1 VTGTGDRHDDE
12 REAAPGPRTGRSAR
26 SARGTR
32 DEAPPARND
41 AAVPPP
47 RSSPRGDGGT
57 PRTGLGSWLT
67 GVLAVA
73 LVIGAAILAWTA
85 LQLRPVDPD
94 DTVERT
100 FEVEPGWQAHRV
112 ATELEEAD
120 LIRDDV
126 VMEAWLRL
134 RGLDRRIGEGLYDLA
149 PALAVPDVAARLAAG
164 GRPRTARLLLPEGI
178 RASQVAARLAAL
190 GVAPAEEAR
199 EVIEDPG
206 DLRPPWVP
214 DEAGLE
220 GYLFP
225 DTYELRLDA
234 GARAALA
241 RPVAAF
247 EAYVDAGV
255 GERVREAGL
264 QLHAWTI
271 LASLVQAEAA
281 GPSEMPIIAGVF
293 LNRLDR
299 GMPLQSDP
307 TVAYGLGKP
316 LPELSAVDGDLR
328 VDHPWNTYTR
338 GGLPQGPIG
347 NPGREALEAVLA
359 PERTTAEGEPWLYF
373 LHGVDDG
380 RPVFRPNVDL
390 ASHERDVDR
399 YLR

>member
-1 VTGTGDRHDDE
+1 MGT
-12 REAAPGPRTGRSAR
+12 
-26 SARGTR
+26 
-32 DEAPPARND
+32 
-41 AAVPPP
+41 
-47 RSSPRGDGGT
+47 
-57 PRTGLGSWLT
+57 
-67 GVLAVA
+67 LAVV
-73 LVIGAAILAWTA
+73 LVVGATIATWMT
-85 LQLRPVDPD
+85 LQLRPLDAG

-112 ATELEEAD
+112 ATELEEAG
-120 LIRDDV
+120 LIRDDL

-134 RGLDRRIGEGLYDLA
+134 RGLDRQIGAGLYDLA

-164 GRPRTARLLLPEGI
+164 GRPRTARLVLPEGI
-178 RASQVAARLAAL
+178 RASQVAARLDAL
-190 GVAPAEEAR
+190 GVAAAEEAR
-199 EVIEDPG
+199 AVIEEPG
-206 DLRPPWVP
+206 ELRPPWAP
-214 DEAGLE
+214 EDAGLE

-225 DTYELRLDA
+225 DTYELRLDG

-247 EAYVDAGV
+247 ETYVASGV
-255 GERVREAGL
+255 GERVRQAGL
-264 QLHAWTI
+264 AVHDWTI

-316 LPELSAVDGDLR
+316 LPDLSAVDGDLR

-380 RPVFRPNVDL
+380 RAVFRPNVDL
-390 ASHERDVDR
+390 ASHERDVER